1 MFYRVDYVVAVMLA
15 GLAFGLLV
23 NRATSN
29 IKPARLARL
38 YFVIVAILVVLRV
51 MVFACSVVFPGAK
64 VWSIA
69 GNAMGD
75 TGNFLIGFLFGIA
88 LLRVDRREILCDPA
102 VYSILCISAGVG
114 FVMTGYVKALYMQG
128 MTQFFTQS
136 GYSVTF
142 LKFIMTAEVL
152 GGAALL
158 IPVTVLPALAGLS
171 IDMFGAVYTHIHNGD
186 PLNDSTG
193 AIATL
198 IRFAV
203 IAALWAWRPRSS
215 DQPGSARRRF
225 VGVAAV
231 AACCVVAAVGG
242 SAIVRARS
250 ASAPAGVSHAANY
263 DTHSIPFMPAVIATK
278 PAPRLKLTIHG
289 A

>member
-1 MFYRVDYVVAVMLA
+1 MIYRVDYVLGVMLA
-15 GLAFGLLV
+15 GLAFGLLA
-23 NRATSN
+23 NRATSG
-29 IKPARLARL
+29 IKPSRLARF
-38 YFVIVAILVVLRV
+38 YFVLVAILLVLRV
-51 MVFACSVVFPGAK
+51 VVFACAVVFPGPK

-75 TGNFLIGFLFGIA
+75 TGNFLVGFLFGIA
-88 LLRVDRREILCDPA
+88 LLRADGREILCDPA

-128 MTQFFTQS
+128 MTQFFAQS

-171 IDMFGAVYTHIHNGD
+171 IDMFGAIYTHIHNGD

-203 IAALWAWRPRSS
+203 IAGLWAWRARSG
-215 DQPGSARRRF
+215 DTPGSVRRRLG
-225 VGVAAV
+225 GVAAV
-231 AACCVVAAVGG
+231 AACCAVVAVGG
-242 SAIVRARS
+242 SAMVRARS
-250 ASAPAGVSHAANY
+250 ASAPATRSHATSYNAG
-263 DTHSIPFMPAVIATK
+263 SVAPARAAIAVK
-278 PAPRLKLTIHG
+278 LAPPLKLITPG

>member
-23 NRATSN
+23 NQATSN
-29 IKPARLARL
+29 IKPSRLARF

-51 MVFACSVVFPGAK
+51 VVFACSVVLPGAK

-75 TGNFLIGFLFGIA
+75 TSNFLVGFLFGIA

-114 FVMTGYVKALYMQG
+114 FVMTGYAKALYMQG
-128 MTQFFTQS
+128 MVQFFTQS

-203 IAALWAWRPRSS
+203 IAALWAWRSRSS
-215 DQPGSARRRF
+215 DEPGSVRRRL

-231 AACCVVAAVGG
+231 AACCAVVAVGG

-250 ASAPAGVSHAANY
+250 ASATAGRSHAANC
-263 DTHSIPFMPAVIATK
+263 DTHSTVPVPAVIATNL
-278 PAPRLKLTIHG
+278 APQRKLTIHG